1 MKKFL
6 SLTLSA
12 VMALS
17 LTGCGTAE
25 NTSVNST
32 DNTPS
37 AVESSAVNDIYNLYD
52 YENDEV
58 FYVDKLDLNDQLS
71 AVCTTYEFSFL
82 SDGYQIKAYI
92 AIPMES
98 IKSQQPCKCIL
109 HNRGGHYNY
118 G

>member
-58 FYVDKLDLNDQLS
+58 FYVDKLYQPYAQHTNS
-71 AVCTTYEFSFL
+71 AFFL
-82 SDGYQIKAYI
+82 T
-92 AIPMES
+92 AI
-98 IKSQQPCKCIL
+98 
-109 HNRGGHYNY
+109 R
-118 G
+118 